1 MTYGSILVPIDEHPA
16 AAGSLEA
23 AIRLAAAHGA
33 HLEALAIIP
42 PLAVPQRLRPR
53 QSAAAL
59 MKKEWQHDKLE
70 ARAAIKRLE
79 ARARKAGVASVEGLA
94 VEGAAVPTLALHAR
108 TADLVVL
115 PKPGEDDLGA
125 LGSHDVEASVLAVGR
140 PVLVVPEKGVPAG
153 FPRKAL
159 VAWNGSREAAR
170 ALSDAVPLL
179 GRAKS
184 VVVLSSGP
192 AGDEG
197 ALHGARSAVRYL
209 ARHGIAAEAVHATVA
224 DDDRVGDLILARAR
238 KAGADLVV
246 MGAYGRP
253 RFAELIL
260 GGATRAVLAAAAV
273 AVLMSH

>member
-1 MTYGSILVPIDEHPA
+1 MTYGTILVPIDEHPA

-23 AIRLAAAHGA
+23 AIRLAGALGA
-33 HLEALAIIP
+33 HLEGLAIVP

-59 MKKEWQHDKLE
+59 MKKEYERDKKE
-70 ARAAIKRLE
+70 ARAAIKQFE
-79 ARARKAGVASVEGLA
+79 ARARKAGVASVEGMW
-94 VEGAAVPTLALHAR
+94 VEADAEAALTLRAR

-115 PKPGEDDLGA
+115 PLPGEDELGA
-125 LGSHDVEASVLAVGR
+125 LGGHATEAAILSVGR
-140 PVLVVPEKGVPAG
+140 PALLVPEKGLPAG
-153 FPRKAL
+153 FPRKVL

-179 GRAKS
+179 SRAKA

-197 ALHGARSAVRYL
+197 PLHSARAAVSYL
-209 ARHGIAAEAVHATVA
+209 ARHGIAGEAVHAAAT
-224 DDDRVGDLILARAR
+224 DDKVGEAILGRAR
-238 KAGADLVV
+238 KVGADLVV

-260 GGATRAVLAAAAV
+260 GGATRAMLRNGSLP
-273 AVLMSH
+273 VLMSH

>member
-23 AIRLAAAHGA
+23 AIRLAGALGA
-33 HLEALAIIP
+33 HLEGLAIVP
-42 PLAVPQRLRPR
+42 PLAVPLRLRPR
-53 QSAAAL
+53 QSAATL
-59 MKKEWQHDKLE
+59 MKKEYEHDKKE
-70 ARAAIKRLE
+70 ARAAVRLFE

-94 VEGAAVPTLALHAR
+94 VEADAQAILAIRAR

-115 PKPGEDDLGA
+115 PLPGEDDIGILGGHA
-125 LGSHDVEASVLAVGR
+125 VEAAVLSVGR
-140 PVLVVPEKGVPAG
+140 PVLLVPEKGIPAG
-153 FPRKAL
+153 FPRKVL
-159 VAWNGSREAAR
+159 VAWNGSRESAR

-179 GRAKS
+179 ARAKS
-184 VVVLSSGP
+184 VVVFSAGP

-197 ALHGARSAVRYL
+197 PLHGAMAAVRYL
-209 ARHGIAAEAVHATVA
+209 ARHGIAAETLHATAA
-224 DDDRVGDLILARAR
+224 DEKVGDTILARAR

-260 GGATRAVLAAAAV
+260 GGATRAVLRNGNT

>member
-23 AIRLAAAHGA
+23 AMRLAGALGA
-33 HLEALAIIP
+33 HLEGLAIVP
-42 PLAVPQRLRPR
+42 PLEVPLRLRPR
-53 QSAAAL
+53 QSGAAL
-59 MKKEWQHDKLE
+59 MRKEYEQDKKE
-70 ARAAIKRLE
+70 ARAAVRRFE
-79 ARARKAGVASVEGLA
+79 AAATKAGVASVEGLS
-94 VEGAAVPTLALHAR
+94 VEADAQAILAMRAR

-115 PKPGEDDLGA
+115 PMPGEDDLGV
-125 LGSHDVEASVLAVGR
+125 LGGHATEASLLSVGR
-140 PVLVVPEKGVPAG
+140 PVLLVPEKGLPAG
-153 FPRKAL
+153 FPRMVL

-179 GRAKS
+179 DRARS

-197 ALHGARSAVRYL
+197 PLHSANAAVRYL
-209 ARHGIAAEAVHATVA
+209 ARHGITAQTVHATA
-224 DDDRVGDLILARAR
+224 TEDRVGETILGRAR
-238 KAGADLVV
+238 KLGADLVV

-260 GGATRAVLAAAAV
+260 GGATRAMLRNGSVP
-273 AVLMSH
+273 VLMSH

>member
-16 AAGSLEA
+16 AKGSLET
-23 AIRLAAAHGA
+23 AIQLAAAHGA
-33 HLEALAIIP
+33 HLEGLAIIP
-42 PLAVPQRLRPR
+42 PLAVPLRLRPR

-59 MKKEWQHDKLE
+59 MKKEYQHDKLE
-70 ARAAIKRLE
+70 ARAAIKRFE
-79 ARARKAGVASVEGLA
+79 AHARKAGVASVEGIA
-94 VEGAAVPTLALHAR
+94 VEGDTVATLALHAR

-115 PKPGEDDLGA
+115 PRPGEDDLGA
-125 LGSHDVEASVLAVGR
+125 LGGHDVEAALLCVGR
-140 PVLVVPEKGVPAG
+140 PVLLVPEKGTPTA
-153 FPRKAL
+153 FPKKIL

-179 GRAKS
+179 ARAKA

-197 ALHGARSAVRYL
+197 PIHGAKAALRYL
-209 ARHGIAAEAVHATVA
+209 ARHGITAETVHASA
-224 DDDRVGDLILARAR
+224 ADDRVGDLILARA
-238 KAGADLVV
+238 KKVGADLVV

-253 RFAELIL
+253 RFAEWVL
-260 GGATRAVLAAAAV
+260 GGATRAVLGNAGI

>member
-23 AIRLAAAHGA
+23 AISLAAAHGA
-33 HLEALAIIP
+33 YLEGLAIIP
-42 PLAVPQRLRPR
+42 PLAVPLRLRPR

-59 MKKEWQHDKLE
+59 MKKEYQHDKVE
-70 ARAAIKRLE
+70 ARAAIKRFE
-79 ARARKAGVASVEGLA
+79 AKARTAGVASVAGVS
-94 VEGAAVPTLALHAR
+94 VEGDAVATLAIHAR

-115 PKPGEDDLGA
+115 PRPGEDDIGILG
-125 LGSHDVEASVLAVGR
+125 GHGIEASLLSVGR
-140 PVLVVPEKGVPAG
+140 PVLLVPEKGIPAA

-179 GRAKS
+179 ARAGS
-184 VVVLSSGP
+184 VVVLSSGT

-197 ALHGARSAVRYL
+197 PIHSAQAALRYL
-209 ARHGIAAEAVHATVA
+209 ARHGITAETVHANAA
-224 DDDRVGDLILARAR
+224 DERVGNLILAQAK
-238 KAGADLVV
+238 KAGADLLV

-253 RFAELIL
+253 RFAELVL
-260 GGATRAVLAAAAV
+260 GGATRFILANAGI